1 MLSYKQQCL
10 ATALLALSAL
20 PSVAATYH
28 VDVVNGNDAWSGMPA
43 TAVSNDGP
51 WRTLSRATSARLRP
65 GDILRLRC
73 GQRWNETLRIDASGI
88 ENKPISVN
96 AYPDGCTTAPAVDG
110 AETVPPEQWQ
120 RHSGSIYK
128 VQFPLSLIA
137 NGNLSQRSANWRFY
151 SPQGDARAVYNDT
164 CVSEPFGCMTFNTG
178 ATAADSLLITPTFA
192 VNAGTA
198 YQLTARVKLPAGQ
211 AYFLYLRKNSAP
223 WSVPG
228 LAAVKRVATGA
239 WEDVAI
245 NFTAGASASN
255 ARIDIG
261 VPGIRKTILVREVR
275 LTTGS
280 SELPVT
286 QVFEGNEPITVA
298 HHPNRGQDSNAA
310 DSVYLSTSERSAV
323 FVDPATNRQTS
334 NYMVT
339 AIDEKLP
346 PGAAPSVGN
355 KLFLRTQN
363 WSLSEFTVTGKSGN
377 RISFSPNSPHPL
389 SYPGWG
395 YFYTG
400 SLWMLDSPGEWFYD
414 TSSKTIYVWS
424 SNGDAPSADFRYSRL
439 EQAASLASLAYLNID
454 GIAFRNAALGLDLRR
469 STSVNMTKAEVRN
482 TAGYGVNGEGSINL
496 AMSNMVFRNNLTDAV
511 QAPNS
516 TGVRLID
523 SDIEDSGVIV
533 NANGQITSLPSI
545 SHGAIDTGKKSVI
558 KDNRVRNTSY
568 LGIAVSDDGV
578 VSGNSLETFCLVLND
593 CGGLYNFGA
602 SRALFENNIVSDGR
616 GSINGI
622 PRGLNTHTVGVYFD
636 RGTNAGVVRNNTVS
650 GVDSGMQLHDA
661 RNNTIEG
668 NKFYGNKIQQMWF
681 QQASSEFNGLLGNV
695 FGNTVRNNQ
704 FYPIST
710 GTALLLGGRTA
721 DPSVFAS
728 FDGNR
733 YSTLLTPLIA
743 NESSPRG
750 SRSYSLPEW
759 RLAVGANGARGL
771 EANGRIASPV
781 PGRALGRTG
790 TNLVTN
796 GALAVDIAGWTR
808 GGNPAPTVSHGICP
822 DGSDRCILL
831 TASGGEG
838 ALSSPRFSLTAGAW
852 YRVSFDAA
860 VSNEASSINVVVRR
874 SGPLLYDSLMGETLK
889 FSGKNSLTRQAFI
902 FKASGTAVISP
913 TDSGARLDFSGVKSG
928 EKLSV
933 TNVEVVPVFDV
944 MGGTSQSLLLTNA
957 GRSVQQKFC
966 PSSDSIV
973 CASYVSFTDGTPI
986 SWPVSLASLQTL
998 IVFAQDVR
1006 LPDADSD
1013 GITDSQDRC
1022 PGSNNSL
1029 SVNSIGCTREQ

>member
-1 MLSYKQQCL
+1 MRTYKQQCL
-10 ATALLALSAL
+10 ATVLLALSAL
-20 PSVAATYH
+20 PSVAAPYH
-28 VDVVNGNDAWSGMPA
+28 VDVVNGNDAWSGAPA
-43 TAVSNDGP
+43 SAGSGDGP

-65 GDILRLRC
+65 GDVLRLRC
-73 GQRWNETLRIDASGI
+73 GQRWNETLRLNASGI
-88 ENKPISVN
+88 ENNPISVN

-120 RHSGSIYK
+120 RHSGNIYK

-137 NGNLSQRSANWRFY
+137 NGNLSQRSTNWRYY
-151 SPQGDARAVYNDT
+151 SPQGDARAVYSDT
-164 CVSEPFGCMTFNTG
+164 CTGETFGCMTFSTG

-192 VNAGTA
+192 VNAGNT

-228 LAAVKRVATGA
+228 LAALKRVGTGA

-245 NFTAGASASN
+245 SFTAGASASN

-261 VPGIRKTILVREVR
+261 VPGILKTVLVREVR
-275 LTTGS
+275 LTIGS

-286 QVFEGNEPITVA
+286 QVFEANEPITVA

-310 DSVYLSTSERSAV
+310 DSVYLTTSDRSAV
-323 FVDPATNRQTS
+323 FLDPATNRQTS

-339 AIDEKLP
+339 ALDEKMP
-346 PGAAPSVGN
+346 PGAALEVGN

-363 WSLSEFTVTGKSGN
+363 WSLSAFTVTNKSGN
-377 RISFSPNSPHPL
+377 RVSFSPNSPHPL
-389 SYPGWG
+389 SFPGWG

-414 TSSKTIYVWS
+414 TNTKSLYVWS
-424 SNGDAPSADFRYSRL
+424 SNGSAPNADFRYSRL
-439 EQAASLASLAYLNID
+439 AQAASLASSAYINID

-469 STSVNMTKAEVRN
+469 SIGVNVTKSEVQN
-482 TAGYGVNGEGSINL
+482 TAGYGIYGEGSNNL
-496 AMSNMVFRNNLTDAV
+496 SMSSTVFRNNLTDAI

-516 TGVRLID
+516 TGFRLVD
-523 SDIEDSGVIV
+523 SDIEDSGVSV
-533 NANGQITSLPSI
+533 SANGQITSLPSI
-545 SHGAIDTGKKSVI
+545 SHGAVDTGKKSVI
-558 KDNRVRNTSY
+558 RNNRIRNTSY
-568 LGIAVSDDGV
+568 LGIAVSDDGI
-578 VSGNSLETFCLVLND
+578 VSGNSVETFCLVLND

-602 SRALFENNIVSDGR
+602 SRALFENNVVSDGR
-616 GSINGI
+616 GSVNGI
-622 PRGLNTHTVGVYFD
+622 PRSLNTHTVGIYFD
-636 RGTNAGVVRNNTVS
+636 RGTNAGVIRNNTVS
-650 GVDSGMQLHDA
+650 RVDSGMQLHDA

-681 QQASSEFNGLLGNV
+681 QQASAEFNSTLGNV

-750 SRSYSLPEW
+750 ARSYSLPEW

-771 EANGRIASPV
+771 EANGRIAAPV
-781 PGRALGRTG
+781 AGRAMGRTG
-790 TNLVTN
+790 TTLVTN
-796 GALAVDIAGWTR
+796 GAVAIDIAGWTR
-808 GGNPAPTVSHGICP
+808 GGSPAPTVSHGVCP
-822 DGSDRCILL
+822 DGSEPCISL

-874 SGPLLYDSLMGETLK
+874 SGPLLYDNLMGETLR
-889 FSGKNSLTRQAFI
+889 FSGKNSLTRQTFM

-913 TDSGARLDFSGVKSG
+913 TDGGARLDFMGVKSG
-928 EKLSV
+928 EKLTV
-933 TNVEVVPVFDV
+933 TNVEVVPVTDV
-944 MGGTSQSLLLTNA
+944 IGGASQSLLLANT

-966 PSSDSIV
+966 PSNDPVV

-986 SWPVSLASLQTL
+986 SWPVSLAPLQTL

-1006 LPDADSD
+1006 LPDSDAD

-1022 PGSNNSL
+1022 SGSTGSL
-1029 SVNSIGCTREQ
+1029 SANSIGCTRAQ